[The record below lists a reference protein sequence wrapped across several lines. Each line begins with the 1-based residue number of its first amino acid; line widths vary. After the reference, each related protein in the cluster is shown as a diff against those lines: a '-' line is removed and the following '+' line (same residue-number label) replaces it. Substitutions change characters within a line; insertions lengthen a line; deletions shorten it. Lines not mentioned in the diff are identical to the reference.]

1 MPFTINPALP
11 PLVFG
16 LGQSASVQLGM
27 AADSTPAATGWSAT
41 GLPGGVTINSSGK
54 IRGAATEAGVFD
66 VVATATGTGPVT
78 DTLAFQ
84 IGISDRAGYEAILGG
99 AIEVNME
106 MRSGYV
112 YVVNTA
118 PGSAENGTRGAIL
131 IGKRGDTLQIAL
143 GLEKDSELQELIVT
157 DIVLAAKRSEPDL
170 DPIILT
176 NGTFWKT
183 GAYEASR
190 YIFEVPV
197 SGAMLDLILSE
208 EEDEDG
214 TFADLLT
221 EIQVVYQWYPPGVN
235 PTDDPAPTPREI
247 IRTSQEFYFRA
258 ARDWISED

>member
-16 LGQSASVQLGM
+16 LGQSATVQLGM

-41 GLPGGVTINSSGK
+41 GLPAGFTINSSGK

-66 VVATATGTGPVT
+66 VVATATGTGPVS

-84 IGISDRAGYEAILGG
+84 IGISDRAGYDAILGG
-99 AIEVNME
+99 CIEVNME

-118 PGSAENGTRGAIL
+118 PGLAENGARGAIL
-131 IGKRGDTLQIAL
+131 IGKRGDRLQIAL
-143 GLEKDSELQELIVT
+143 GLEKDSGLQDLIVT

-170 DPIILT
+170 EPLVLT
-176 NGTFWKT
+176 DGTFWKT

-190 YIFEVPV
+190 YIFEAPLT
-197 SGAMLDLILSE
+197 SALLDLALAE

-214 TFADLLT
+214 TFVDLLT
-221 EIQVVYQWYPPGVN
+221 EIQVVYQWYPPGVL
-235 PTDDPAPTPREI
+235 PTADPAPTPREI
-247 IRTSQEFYFRA
+247 IRTSQEFYFRI
-258 ARDWISED
+258 ARDWIAED